1 MGQIALN
8 VALIVFI
15 TVAVI
20 NRIKAD
26 VKPLPSWA
34 YTVISVGLGA
44 ILYAIALYAP
54 PAVVGFICV
63 GGAASGIFDVYS
75 KTGATPAV
83 AKPSAAPGVVAPVV
97 TPPVVNK
104 PPVVTSTVKPSN
116 VVNKPK

>member
-54 PAVVGFICV
+54 PVVVGFICV

-75 KTGATPAV
+75 KTGVTPPAV
-83 AKPSAAPGVVAPVV
+83 AVAVV
-97 TPPVVNK
+97 TPSAGPVVATPTKVGPTTNVYT
-104 PPVVTSTVKPSN
+104 PHSN
-116 VVNKPK
+116 VVSKPK